1 VALDLVDMLTY
12 PQVVESRSAALL
24 AELGGLLE
32 LVGLAGL
39 AVREGWDAPTRWEAK
54 LSLGQ
59 QQALGLARL
68 LYTRPRSVA
77 ARRPTHCPT
86 PALRAERRTHQA
98 GDPRRVPLRGLRR
111 VAVRHL
117 LGVLADLRLRLRLSV
132 RLCYCDA

>member
-1 VALDLVDMLTY
+1 MALDLVDMLTY
-12 PQVVESRSAALL
+12 PQVVESRSPALL
-24 AELGGLLE
+24 AELGSLLE

-77 ARRPTHCPT
+77 AHHPAHCPT
-86 PALRAERRTHQA
+86 PALRTERRTHQA
-98 GDPRRVPLRGLRR
+98 GDPGRVPLRGLRR

-117 LGVLADLRLRLRLSV
+117 LGAFADIRLRLRLRH
-132 RLCYCDA
+132 YCDA